1 MPARTPFMSVLALAP
16 TRAFAVLASAMLIA
30 ITPTLA
36 ASLPSGQKTITLV
49 TASGERLA
57 LGKATFTPDG
67 DGAKIVV
74 KLDSSLLGE
83 EFLSMRPFNCL
94 PDPKEMWCHLAYPY
108 GIRNRVTAD
117 DLTDLEYALLFLFK
131 PPTGYGIDAWNGL
144 YFELALGADGAITGE
159 LRETDLNVL
168 AVTPE
173 GEFPRPIARAALT
186 KVDPGTHRFAR
197 VEIK

>member
-1 MPARTPFMSVLALAP
+1 MSVLALAL
-16 TRAFAVLASAMLIA
+16 TRALAVLACATLIGAAATSALA
-30 ITPTLA
+30 SSFPT
-36 ASLPSGQKTITLV
+36 GTKTITLV
-49 TASGERLA
+49 TASGERLD
-57 LGKATFTPDG
+57 LGKATFTADG
-67 DGAKIVV
+67 DGARIEV
-74 KLDSSLLGE
+74 KLDAPQLGE

-144 YFELALGADGAITGE
+144 YFELALGADGAITGDV
-159 LRETDLNVL
+159 RETDLNVL
-168 AVTPE
+168 AVTPP
-173 GEFPRPIARAALT
+173 GEFPRPIERAALS
-186 KVDPGTHRFAR
+186 KVEPGTHRFAR